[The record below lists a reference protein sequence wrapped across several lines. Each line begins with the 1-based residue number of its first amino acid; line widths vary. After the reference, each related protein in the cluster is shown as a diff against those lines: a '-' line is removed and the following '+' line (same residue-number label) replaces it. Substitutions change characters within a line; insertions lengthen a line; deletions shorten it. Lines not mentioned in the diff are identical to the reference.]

1 MAVRDS
7 TLNSSGLTGAEH
19 KVEIGCVKMDKY
31 FSGTYK
37 AGMHYWYYYYVLVVQ
52 LMNLTIEETL

>member
-19 KVEIGCVKMDKY
+19 NVEIGCVKMDKY

-37 AGMHYWYYYYVLVVQ
+37 AGMHYYVLIVQ
-52 LMNLTIEETL
+52 VMNLNIEETL

>member
-19 KVEIGCVKMDKY
+19 NVEIGCVKMDKY

-37 AGMHYWYYYYVLVVQ
+37 AGMYYYVLIVQ
-52 LMNLTIEETL
+52 VMNLNKEYTL